1 MFLLIIQNEM
11 TSLCRKNLTCNPFRQ
26 HCKSVNVW
34 TSSLQLLRRTSDWL
48 IIYSSPFSSPW
59 DSANGWTGD
68 RTKPTPQ
75 TGNRINETYHC
86 CAWSIVSTVLKTLT
100 SSKVSLHGTVL
111 HQKWGAPRGGG
122 ALCGPLG
129 RGASVV
135 CMRDSLFTKCGR
147 NINYI
152 FW

>member
-26 HCKSVNVW
+26 HCKSVNVS

-59 DSANGWTGD
+59 DSANGWMGD

-75 TGNRINETYHC
+75 TGNRINKTYQC
-86 CAWSIVSTVLKTLT
+86 CAWSIVSTVLNTLT
-100 SSKVSLHGTVL
+100 SSKVSLHGTAL
-111 HQKWGAPRGGG
+111 HQKFPVCGAPPPPGGG
-122 ALCGPLG
+122 RCLVLWEEG
-129 RGASVV
+129 RELFVWETLFLRSVGA
-135 CMRDSLFTKCGR
+135 
-147 NINYI
+147 I
-152 FW
+152 